1 MYTIFVYDETGVDL
15 SMLTTCVQ
23 HYINFK
29 SEQLKFPLATQES
42 VTLLSYLQ
50 THNVTNGIYL
60 LSIGLNT
67 DLCELISLSESIR
80 RCDLTGKIIFLTP
93 NRGQLISHTIEKNI
107 EFFAVID
114 ILSPADTLQ
123 KNIHET
129 IQKAENRLDMLLA
142 QSNELIVIK
151 SGYNLYRF
159 DLKEVLSIE
168 TNVECSHQ
176 LKVHSL
182 HSSQHVSGSL
192 KSIHEQYSKFLRV
205 SRSHLINPNN
215 VSCINFA
222 EYNIYMIKDHIV
234 PMSRRYKNDI
244 KKYFSLK

>member
-1 MYTIFVYDETGVDL
+1 MYTVFVYDKVAENL
-15 SMLTTCVQ
+15 NRLTTFVQ

-114 ILSPADTLQ
+114 ILSPTNILQ
-123 KNIHET
+123 KIIHET
-129 IQKAENRLDMLLA
+129 IRKAENRLDMLLA

-151 SGYNLYRF
+151 SGSDLYRF
-159 DLKEVLSIE
+159 NLKEILSIE

-176 LKVHSL
+176 LRIHSL
-182 HSSQHVSGSL
+182 HSSQCVSGSI
-192 KSIHEQYSKFLRV
+192 KSIHEQYPQFFRV
-205 SRSHLINPNN
+205 SRSHLINPNK
-215 VSCINFA
+215 VSWINFA

-244 KKYFSLK
+244 KKYFSLT